1 MNRIPLIMVVSTDFA
16 GQVRGK
22 GFPASELD
30 ARMEKG
36 VGWTYTNTMINCFG
50 TIPATPWGP
59 RGDLNVV
66 PDPETL
72 VDVDFG
78 DGSVSERFF
87 LGDIL
92 EMDRSPWD
100 CCLRNYLRTALAELK
115 DLTGLTMIAA
125 FEHEFYHAGQRDRLG
140 DSYSQDGVRRIGE
153 FPEALLYALAEAGV
167 EPETFLPE
175 YGPKQ
180 FEFTVKPAEAL
191 KAADRAVIVREI
203 TRGTAW
209 RQGDTVSFSPVVTRG
224 AAGNGVHIHM
234 SFRDAKGRPV
244 TYDPGKTGD
253 LSDTA
258 GSFIAGILEALPA
271 LCAVTAPSYMSYER
285 LKPNSWSSSLTNLGY
300 RDREAAIR
308 ICPVSDVP
316 GADVADSFN
325 FEFRAGDAAASPYL
339 QLGILVRAGID
350 GIRRKLATPTPTTG
364 DPWQEDAATR
374 HREGIAEL
382 PTSLEDALALLEAHP
397 KAGEFLPGRML
408 EAYLM
413 HKRGELT
420 MIEGRDVDEICRM
433 YAEAY

>member
-1 MNRIPLIMVVSTDFA
+1 MNRIPLIMVVTTDFA

-22 GFPASELD
+22 GFPASELE
-30 ARMEKG
+30 ARLEKG
-36 VGWTYTNTMINCFG
+36 NGWTFTNTMINCFG

-59 RGDLNVV
+59 RGDLVV
-66 PDPETL
+66 MPDPETL

-78 DGSVSERFF
+78 DGSVNERFY
-87 LGDIL
+87 LGDIVHT
-92 EMDRSPWD
+92 DRRPWD

-125 FEHEFYHAGQRDRLG
+125 FEHEFHHDGQRKRLG
-140 DSYSQDGVRRIGE
+140 DAYSQDGVRRIGE
-153 FPEALLYALAEAGV
+153 FPEAFLYALAEAGV

-175 YGPKQ
+175 YGPEQ

-191 KAADRAVIVREI
+191 TAADRAVIVREI
-203 TRGTAW
+203 ARGTAW

-234 SFRDAKGRPV
+234 SFRDQKGRPA
-244 TYDPGKTGD
+244 TYDAGKTGN
-253 LSDTA
+253 LCDTA
-258 GSFIAGILEALPA
+258 GSFVAGILDALPA

-285 LKPNSWSSSLTNLGY
+285 LKPNSWSSSLANLGY
-300 RDREAAIR
+300 RDREAAVR

-316 GADVADSFN
+316 GADVAASFN

-339 QLGILVRAGID
+339 QLGVLVRAGID
-350 GIRRKLATPTPTTG
+350 GIRRKLATPTPTTD
-364 DPWQEDAATR
+364 DPWRMDKKTR
-374 HREGIAEL
+374 QKSGIAEL
-382 PTSLEDALALLEAHP
+382 PTSMGQALDLLEAHP
-397 KAGEFLPGRML
+397 KAGEFLPGEML

-413 HKRGELT
+413 HKRGELAAV
-420 MIEGRDVDEICRM
+420 EGRDIDEICRM